1 MFFKLANIFMRGA
14 AFLGA
19 TDTNKDLADGANAI
33 SRTVIDTISSVLGA
47 ILGIVGA
54 AGVIWAIVLGINMAR
69 ADSAEKREEAKKRL
83 ISVIVGIVIM
93 IVLVVFFLV
102 GFKPMLEAFGVEV
115 VSGTTPEA

>member
-1 MFFKLANIFMRGA
+1 MFFKLANTFMRGA

-19 TDTNKDLADGANAI
+19 TNPNEDIIEGANNI
-33 SRTVIDTISSVLGA
+33 SVTVIDTISSVLGA

-69 ADSAEKREEAKKRL
+69 ADSTEKREEAKKRL

-102 GFKPMLEAFGVEV
+102 GFKPMLEAFGVDV
-115 VSGTTPEA
+115 VEGTKPQA

>member
-1 MFFKLANIFMRGA
+1 MFFKLANTFMRGA

-19 TDTNKDLADGANAI
+19 TNPDEDISKGANQVSAF
-33 SRTVIDTISSVLGA
+33 VIDTISSVLGA

-69 ADSAEKREEAKKRL
+69 ADSTEKREEAKKRL
-83 ISVIVGIVIM
+83 ISVIVGVVIM

-102 GFKPMLEAFGVEV
+102 GFKPLLEAFGVEV
-115 VSGTTPEA
+115 ASGTPQE